1 MMANGVDFA
10 IVQLLLLIIAC
21 CVASCAHSLKRMA
34 PRPPAPDPTMSVARS
49 RWLAFVVFAAIF
61 AAIGVLAA
69 YFK

>member
-1 MMANGVDFA
+1 MAGGIDFA
-10 IVQLLLLIIAC
+10 IVQLLLLVIAC

-34 PRPPAPDPTMSVARS
+34 PRPPAPDRE
-49 RWLAFVVFAAIF
+49 RAIF